1 MNDVYLHLQAFSPE
15 EFVLFHTILSLR
27 SWAWRIR
34 IPEPEPLWSCCKA
47 ILLTTSLLITAGEVM
62 IRWHPWTE
70 IPCFGPGEIHDNLFE
85 NPPHQDFISFPR
97 CFLDTYKYYLLCC
110 CPYCSKCPKTSMSSE
125 NEGCGERIS
134 DLRSFSFSASRI
146 RSSVVKWVR
155 ECSNIS
161 LMNIIAKNSPKTV
174 SFLKMPIE
182 QLSLTSSDN
191 LIWSLRLNGSTSFRN
206 KQFLL

>member
-1 MNDVYLHLQAFSPE
+1 MYLHLQAFSPE

-85 NPPHQDFISFPR
+85 NCPHQDFISFPR

-110 CPYCSKCPKTSMSSE
+110 CRFCCKCPKISMSSE

-161 LMNIIAKNSPKTV
+161 
-174 SFLKMPIE
+174 
-182 QLSLTSSDN
+182 
-191 LIWSLRLNGSTSFRN
+191 
-206 KQFLL
+206 

>member
-1 MNDVYLHLQAFSPE
+1 
-15 EFVLFHTILSLR
+15 
-27 SWAWRIR
+27 
-34 IPEPEPLWSCCKA
+34 
-47 ILLTTSLLITAGEVM
+47 
-62 IRWHPWTE
+62 
-70 IPCFGPGEIHDNLFE
+70 
-85 NPPHQDFISFPR
+85 
-97 CFLDTYKYYLLCC
+97 
-110 CPYCSKCPKTSMSSE
+110 MSSE

-134 DLRSFSFSASRI
+134 DLRSFSFSASQI

-191 LIWSLRLNGSTSFRN
+191 LIWSLRLYGSTSFRN
-206 KQFLL
+206 KQFPAINWECQAILVPLGMTFSHLFLQKSLMSSETEGFG